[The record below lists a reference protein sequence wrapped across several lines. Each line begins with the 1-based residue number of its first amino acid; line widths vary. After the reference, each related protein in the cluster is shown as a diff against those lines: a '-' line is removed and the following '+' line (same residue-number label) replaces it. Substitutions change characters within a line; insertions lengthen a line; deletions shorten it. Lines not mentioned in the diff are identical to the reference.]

1 MKNYILG
8 WYDLQI
14 DSYDPI
20 DFVGNPQSFV
30 LNGVADYKIDGSS
43 NGELISLRL
52 EQFGDDDGVDFYLVC
67 IIIVIVIVIMIVIG
81 VVSSWFHQ
89 ICVLLTRLEFL
100 LFSSRCVYFYFYVQ
114 IYSSSSYSDRD
125 TIGRRVRMM
134 VPP

>member
-20 DFVGNPQSFV
+20 EFVGNPQSFV

-67 IIIVIVIVIMIVIG
+67 IIIIIII

-100 LFSSRCVYFYFYVQ
+100 LFSSRCVYFYFYVH
-114 IYSSSSYSDRD
+114 IYSSSSSSSSY
-125 TIGRRVRMM
+125 IGIQSEGGSE
-134 VPP
+134 